1 MPNLR
6 PNHGGAM
13 ILSRGI
19 SAFTKRICVVISDR
33 LTAQIH
39 FILEIDKMKTILR
52 QNVPITQPHR
62 QENDAEHSWH
72 LAMMAVL
79 LAEHADR
86 PVDAARVVK
95 MLLIH
100 DLVEIDAGDTFIY
113 DDAAHHDKEE
123 REQRA
128 ADRIF
133 GLLPA
138 DQRDELRALW
148 DEFEAR
154 ESDDARFAA
163 ALDRLQPVLLNHA
176 TKGGRW
182 RQNGVTATKVLNRT
196 KIVADGSQ
204 ALWELLQ
211 DRVTDAVE
219 QGYIPE

>member
-1 MPNLR
+1 M
-6 PNHGGAM
+6 
-13 ILSRGI
+13 
-19 SAFTKRICVVISDR
+19 ISDR
-33 LTAQIH
+33 LTAQID

-52 QNVPITQPHR
+52 QNVPITQPYR

-72 LAMMAVL
+72 LAMMALL
-79 LAEHADR
+79 LADYADR
-86 PVDAARVVK
+86 PVDPARVVK

-113 DDAAHHDKEE
+113 DEAAHHDKED

-133 GLLPA
+133 GLLPD
-138 DQRDELRALW
+138 DQRDELRGLW

-154 ESDDARFAA
+154 QSDDARFAA

-176 TKGGRW
+176 TQGGRW
-182 RQNGVTATKVLNRT
+182 RKNGVTAAKVLNRT

-211 DRVTDAVE
+211 DRVRDAVE
-219 QGYIPE
+219 QGYIPEK